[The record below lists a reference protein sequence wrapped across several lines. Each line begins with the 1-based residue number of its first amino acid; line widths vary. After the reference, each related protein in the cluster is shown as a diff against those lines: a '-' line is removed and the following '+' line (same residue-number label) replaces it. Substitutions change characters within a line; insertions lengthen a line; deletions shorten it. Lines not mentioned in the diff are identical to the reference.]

1 MPEYIDREK
10 AIDYFSGDG
19 AQFVY
24 GENVC
29 KAIISR
35 LKTFENED
43 VVPVVRCKDC
53 VFATDRCVYTK
64 GRGGNLLLCEIFENY
79 TMPDDFCSCGERKS

>member
-1 MPEYIDREK
+1 MPEYIDRK
-10 AIDYFSGDG
+10 MVIDYFYCDG
-19 AQFVY
+19 AVFAY

-43 VVPVVRCKDC
+43 VVPVVRCNDC
-53 VFATDRCVYTK
+53 VFATDRRAYTK
-64 GRGGNLLLCEIFENY
+64 GRGGNLLLCEIFEDY
-79 TMPDDFCSCGERKS
+79 AMPDDFCSCGERKS

>member
-1 MPEYIDREK
+1 MPEYIDRKK
-10 AIDYFSGDG
+10 AIDYFCCDG

-35 LKTFENED
+35 LKTLESED

-53 VFATDRCVYTK
+53 VFATDRRTYTK
-64 GRGGNLLLCEIFENY
+64 GRGGNLLFCEIFEDY
-79 TMPDDFCSCGERKS
+79 AMPADFCSCGERKS